1 MVTTYSVEGKKAQ
14 EIIIV
19 VSVDIYWIS
28 EVWLQ
33 LKDCN
38 HPCRFRMSKSLFL
51 RIVNDLTARNK
62 YFKQKRNAAWKQGF
76 HPIHKCLV
84 AMRMLAYGG
93 PADALDDTYKM
104 AESTVLE
111 TLMEFVTTVIDVY
124 GGEYL
129 RPPNPRELEVILRH
143 NEARG
148 FPGMIG
154 SIDCMHWEWEN
165 CPTGWSGMCK
175 LIFSFSSSHL
185 FSISSRCN
193 AIIFC

>member
-76 HPIHKCLV
+76 IQFTNV
-84 AMRMLAYGG
+84 
-93 PADALDDTYKM
+93 
-104 AESTVLE
+104 
-111 TLMEFVTTVIDVY
+111 
-124 GGEYL
+124 
-129 RPPNPRELEVILRH
+129 
-143 NEARG
+143 
-148 FPGMIG
+148 
-154 SIDCMHWEWEN
+154 
-165 CPTGWSGMCK
+165 
-175 LIFSFSSSHL
+175 
-185 FSISSRCN
+185 
-193 AIIFC
+193 